1 MGLDDI
7 LGKAG
12 DALGSDGVQNALH
25 SEQAEQ
31 ISDNILDKVGDAA
44 EGLTGHKFD
53 EQIEQGKG
61 FLDGKIG
68 TE

>member
-12 DALGSDGVQNALH
+12 DALGSEGVQGALH

-31 ISDNILDKVGDAA
+31 ISDDIIGKVGDAA

-53 EQIEQGKG
+53 EQIEQGKS

-68 TE
+68 NE